1 MFDQQPMQDGEL
13 NMEND
18 ASGLMY
24 HRYLLSLSLSIKFK
38 PATAVPQIYTC
49 SSVLILTVYFTSGFQ
64 QERHSFI
71 VAFLSTK

>member
-1 MFDQQPMQDGEL
+1 
-13 NMEND
+13 MEND

-24 HRYLLSLSLSIKFK
+24 YIDIIISLSIKFT

-49 SSVLILTVYFTSGFQ
+49 SSVLILTVYFTAGFQ